1 MSKKVF
7 LSPLKNA
14 FTLIELL
21 IVVAIIGILA
31 AIAVPNFLNA
41 QIRARIAKA
50 DANLNTFVTACEIY
64 RMDNRVYPPHFHTP
78 WQNKFLTTPISYV
91 AQIPTDPFQE
101 APHKLRLE
109 DQWSFGQFHKD
120 PIFYPDGSIM
130 HDYRSRH
137 RQSEESMARAERGK
151 PWSYETWSV
160 GPNGIVD
167 APAFIYYET
176 SNGLTSAGT
185 IVWVRP

>member
-1 MSKKVF
+1 MRKYKEHDNAF
-7 LSPLKNA
+7 A

-41 QIRARIAKA
+41 QIRARVSKA
-50 DANLNTFVTACEIY
+50 NANLNTFTTACEIY
-64 RMDNRVYPPHFHTP
+64 RMDQNSFHPHYHTA

-91 AQIPTDPFQE
+91 SQIPTDPFQE
-101 APHKLRLE
+101 SSHGTRFE
-109 DQWSFGQFHKD
+109 GQWSFGEFHKD
-120 PIFYPDGSIM
+120 PLYHPDGSIW
-130 HDYRSRH
+130 HNFYQRH
-137 RQSEESMARAERGK
+137 RQSKANIERAERGK
-151 PWSYETWSV
+151 PFAYETWSV

-167 APAFIYYET
+167 SPAFIYYEQ
-176 SNGLTSAGT
+176 SNGLTSTGQ